1 MLRVI
6 AVTLGTASLLA
17 GCAALQPGRSV
28 GRSIDDFN
36 ASTQIKSTMLRAE
49 GYALNGVD
57 LEVTEGVALLS
68 GRVPRPEDKVY
79 AECVTWASPGVRDVV
94 NEVVV
99 GTSQGAGA
107 VARDA
112 WITQQIRA
120 RLVSDA
126 DVRAVNMN
134 IETQN
139 GTVYLLGFARSE
151 GERDRASRHAS
162 LVDGVEQ
169 VVVLMRVPGEAPE
182 LGPRGAR
189 RAELCDLDPT
199 G

>member
-6 AVTLGTASLLA
+6 ALTLSTASLLA

-99 GTSQGAGA
+99 GMSQGAGA

-126 DVRAVNMN
+126 DVRA
-134 IETQN
+134 
-139 GTVYLLGFARSE
+139 A
-151 GERDRASRHAS
+151 RHAS